1 MSTLVLQQKC
11 EKSLFE
17 SKFLALLDIM
27 QCWLERRH
35 QRQQLA
41 QLDPHMLKDIG
52 VDVTQQ
58 NHEVNKPF
66 WK

>member
-1 MSTLVLQQKC
+1 MSTLAIQQKQQ
-11 EKSLFE
+11 KSSVSDKVLTMFTT
-17 SKFLALLDIM
+17 A

-41 QLDPHMLKDIG
+41 QLDPHLLKDIG

-58 NHEVNKPF
+58 VQEVSKPF